1 MLDGLDEQDQQQLR
15 RCPGVQYP
23 HEPFVAHYPFAMHS
37 GSVSNRTPW
46 NVSFNA
52 DGQTGFLHQ
61 HNCNA
66 RNRLFVCSNP
76 ISTATPSS
84 SAEGGEGSGI
94 GGGDSP
100 ATPLYGGSMADFAF
114 LCPDCKSIPL
124 MPEYARVVRRANKAT
139 AGTGTHDSSLTF
151 HQLVARRA
159 DICASYARAQSK
171 KHNELKKT
179 KVLTKRMGLSDEI
192 FVLLSQQQIPRLHA
206 LLGRALDQG
215 WGLQAVLKK
224 VGAALK
230 GLYSAKKYDQRDA
243 DLGFLIVKLGNRK
256 LAYALN
262 KEVGAA
268 SKSTVHRMCDPTR
281 FLCCAGTKT
290 VAIIRENMDRFIFS
304 QPHPPKRCLWVLG
317 VDDVAVDERLR
328 FSKALGVVLGLCREH
343 SGGVD
348 VSIQGL
354 ACLERISAALKAGEV
369 HMAKEATVGAL
380 LPIRRENYQ
389 ARPVFASGT
398 CKKDGTAV
406 SIIPLYRAVIG
417 YWYEKE
423 NQSKI
428 EKKSKK

>member
-1 MLDGLDEQDQQQLR
+1 
-15 RCPGVQYP
+15 
-23 HEPFVAHYPFAMHS
+23 
-37 GSVSNRTPW
+37 
-46 NVSFNA
+46 
-52 DGQTGFLHQ
+52 
-61 HNCNA
+61 
-66 RNRLFVCSNP
+66 
-76 ISTATPSS
+76 
-84 SAEGGEGSGI
+84 
-94 GGGDSP
+94 
-100 ATPLYGGSMADFAF
+100 
-114 LCPDCKSIPL
+114 
-124 MPEYARVVRRANKAT
+124 
-139 AGTGTHDSSLTF
+139 
-151 HQLVARRA
+151 
-159 DICASYARAQSK
+159 
-171 KHNELKKT
+171 
-179 KVLTKRMGLSDEI
+179 
-192 FVLLSQQQIPRLHA
+192 
-206 LLGRALDQG
+206 
-215 WGLQAVLKK
+215 

-281 FLCCAGTKT
+281 FLCCAGTKA

-328 FSKALGVVLGLCREH
+328 FSKALGVVLGLCRGH

-398 CKKDGTAV
+398 CKKDETAV
-406 SIIPLYRAVIG
+406 SIMHHPSLSGCHRLLV
-417 YWYEKE
+417 YEKDE
-423 NQSKI
+423 GHKQRGPIADTAGSQVRCYIRSRRAKRTAC
-428 EKKSKK
+428 